1 VQQTLLS
8 VTWPALRPDFVDSL
22 AFLQTCIGITANWT
36 LHFDDS
42 TDIAAGLITY
52 SAHLTDITTG

>member
-8 VTWPALRPDFVDSL
+8 ITWPAFRPDFVDPL
-22 AFLQTCIGITANWT
+22 AFLQTCIGIAANWI

-42 TDIAAGLITY
+42 TAIADGLITY
-52 SAHLTDITTG
+52 SAHLTDISTG